1 MSNTPNPISSNPFL
15 NWLKNLQW
23 VINTQKFL
31 RSKTPWGVDGMTLY
45 DVLRFFGLGLINGSV
60 SIRAASISF
69 RLLLA
74 FFPAMILLLSVL
86 PHTPLEPDAVLDAL
100 LLFFPGETVSLFEQ
114 SVSDLL
120 EKSHGSVL
128 SIGFVLT
135 VVYASN
141 SVNAILAGFNAS
153 YLLDKKGNA
162 LIYSL
167 MSLLLLVI
175 LVFMLGVAVLLIG
188 FSGQALTW
196 VSANGWLPGG
206 LVPWLNA
213 ARWTLSL
220 ILVYF
225 SVSLLYHFGNSE
237 RDKWRTFT
245 PGATMTTLLIVSL
258 SLGFGYFIMYL
269 DSFNRLYG
277 SLGTFLLLLV
287 WINANSSVLLLGFEF
302 NVSIHKARNE
312 ARSNL
317 QTKSK
322 TT

>member
-1 MSNTPNPISSNPFL
+1 M
-15 NWLKNLQW
+15 
-23 VINTQKFL
+23 
-31 RSKTPWGVDGMTLY
+31 
-45 DVLRFFGLGLINGSV
+45 
-60 SIRAASISF
+60 
-69 RLLLA
+69 
-74 FFPAMILLLSVL
+74 
-86 PHTPLEPDAVLDAL
+86 
-100 LLFFPGETVSLFEQ
+100 
-114 SVSDLL
+114 
-120 EKSHGSVL
+120 
-128 SIGFVLT
+128 
-135 VVYASN
+135 YASN

-153 YLLDKKGNA
+153 YLLDKKGSP

-188 FSGQALTW
+188 FSGQGLTW
-196 VSANGWLPGG
+196 MSSKGWLPGE

-237 RDKWRTFT
+237 RDKWRTFN

-258 SLGFGYFIMYL
+258 SVGFGYFIMYL

-302 NVSIHKARNE
+302 NVSINKARNQ

-317 QTKSK
+317 ETKLK